1 MDAHE
6 RGRAT
11 RQEWES
17 ETRAAHYAR
26 GRWTRSRRA
35 RRTAACEERIV
46 RDLLADCGP
55 LADALDVP
63 CGTGRF
69 QDVLRTAPGAPRL
82 VSVDASLAMLGEHPD
97 GERLAA
103 SVAALPFRAVAFDA
117 VLCARLLHHF
127 KTSAQRTAV
136 MAELARV
143 SRRWVVASYYDMRS
157 WQALRNGVRRRFR
170 GRWPVPRAV
179 FEADA
184 LQAGLTVRAR
194 VPLLRGISEQVWV
207 LLEKGDRR

>member
-1 MDAHE
+1 MH
-6 RGRAT
+6 
-11 RQEWES
+11 
-17 ETRAAHYAR
+17 
-26 GRWTRSRRA
+26 
-35 RRTAACEERIV
+35 
-46 RDLLADCGP
+46 DLLGRCGT
-55 LADALDVP
+55 LHTALDVP

-69 QDVLRTAPGAPRL
+69 QGVLRTAPGVPRV
-82 VSVDASLAMLGEHPD
+82 VSADASLAMLGEHPD

-103 SVAALPFRAVAFDA
+103 SAAALPFRAAAFDA

-127 KTSAQRTAV
+127 ETSAQRAAV

-157 WQALRNGVRRRFR
+157 WQAFRNRVRKRFR

-179 FEADA
+179 FQADA